1 MLILKKIALALPAL
15 LLSVTLTGCS
25 PAVSLACERAI
36 GGSQVNSV
44 EVSGAAE
51 ERPKVTFAS
60 PLTADE
66 IQSKEVFGGNGNVF
80 TGRNLI
86 EFEIAV
92 YNGATGELVQETAF
106 DGSSPASGFYGPESV
121 PNFCSALVGAK
132 EGSRVVSI
140 FPAMDAHNG
149 QGVPELG
156 IGPNDS
162 FVFVFQLNRVYLAK
176 AEGSSVPAEA
186 GMPTVVTTPE
196 GIPGVT
202 IPKTDAPTELKV
214 AQLVKG
220 NGSPVQAGDMVTMHY
235 SGFVWADGSKFDSS
249 WDRGEPAQFAVPG
262 QLIKGFGEA
271 VVGQTVGSQVLMV
284 IPPSLGYGSEATG
297 SIPADSTLIF
307 VVDILGTSSSN

>member
-1 MLILKKIALALPAL
+1 LKKIALALPAL
-15 LLSVTLTGCS
+15 FLAVTLTGCS

-36 GGSQVNSV
+36 DGSQVDSV
-44 EVSGAAE
+44 DVSGAPE

-66 IQSKEVFGGNGNVF
+66 IQSKEIFEGNGNVYS
-80 TGRNLI
+80 GRNFI
-86 EFEIAV
+86 EFEFAV

-106 DGSSPASGFYGPESV
+106 DGSNPASGYYGPDSV
-121 PNFCSALVGAK
+121 TNFCTALVGSK
-132 EGSRVVSI
+132 EGSRVVTI

-162 FVFVFQLNRVYLAK
+162 FVFVFQLTRVYLAK
-176 AEGSSVPAEA
+176 AEGSSVPAQA

-196 GIPGVT
+196 GVPGVT
-202 IPKTDAPTELKV
+202 IPKTEAPTELKV
-214 AQLVKG
+214 AQLIKGSGEQVK
-220 NGSPVQAGDMVTMHY
+220 AGDMVTMHY

-262 QLIKGFGEA
+262 QLIKGFGDA

-307 VVDILGTSSSN
+307 VVDILGTSNSN

>member
-1 MLILKKIALALPAL
+1 LFILKKIVLAVPAL
-15 LLSVTLTGCS
+15 LLSLTLTSCS
-25 PAVSLACERAI
+25 PAVPTACEPAA
-36 GGSQVNSV
+36 GGSQIESV
-44 EVSGAAE
+44 EVSGASE
-51 ERPKVTFAS
+51 EKPKVTFAS
-60 PLTADE
+60 PITADE
-66 IQSKEVFGGNGNVF
+66 IQSRFVSGGSGNVF

-86 EFEIAV
+86 EFEIAI
-92 YNGATGELVQETAF
+92 YNGATGELLQMTEF
-106 DGSSPASGFYGPESV
+106 DGSNPASGFYGPDAV
-121 PNFCSALVGAK
+121 PNFCSALAGAK
-132 EGSRVVSI
+132 EGARVVSI

-162 FVFVFQLNRVYLAK
+162 FVFVFQLTRVYLAK
-176 AEGSSVPAEA
+176 AEGSAVAAEA

-202 IPKTDAPTELKV
+202 IPKTDAPNELRV
-214 AQLVKG
+214 AQLIKGSGAPVK
-220 NGSPVQAGDMVTMHY
+220 AGDMVTMHY

-262 QLIKGFGEA
+262 QLIKGFGDA
-271 VVGQTVGSQVLMV
+271 VVGQTVGSQVIMV

-307 VVDILGTSSSN
+307 VVDILGTSSN

>member
-1 MLILKKIALALPAL
+1 LKKIALALPAL

-36 GGSQVNSV
+36 DGSQVDSV
-44 EVSGAAE
+44 DVSGAAE

-66 IQSKEVFGGNGNVF
+66 IQSKEIFGGNGNVYS
-80 TGRNLI
+80 GRNFI
-86 EFEIAV
+86 EFEFAV

-106 DGSSPASGFYGPESV
+106 DGSNPASGYYGPDSV
-121 PNFCSALVGAK
+121 TNFCTALVGSK
-132 EGSRVVSI
+132 EGSRVVTI

-162 FVFVFQLNRVYLAK
+162 FVFVFQLTRVYLAK
-176 AEGSSVPAEA
+176 AEGSSVPAQA

-196 GIPGVT
+196 GVPGVT
-202 IPKTDAPTELKV
+202 IPKTEAPTELKV
-214 AQLVKG
+214 AQLIKGSGEQVK
-220 NGSPVQAGDMVTMHY
+220 AGDMVTMHY

-262 QLIKGFGEA
+262 QLIKGFGDA
-271 VVGQTVGSQVLMV
+271 VVGQTVGSQVLIV

-307 VVDILGTSSSN
+307 VVDILGTSSN

>member
-1 MLILKKIALALPAL
+1 LFILKKIALALPAL
-15 LLSVTLTGCS
+15 FLAVTLTGCS

-36 GGSQVNSV
+36 DGSQVDSV
-44 EVSGAAE
+44 DVSGAPE

-66 IQSKEVFGGNGNVF
+66 IQSKEIFEGNGNVYS
-80 TGRNLI
+80 GRNFI
-86 EFEIAV
+86 EFEFAV

-106 DGSSPASGFYGPESV
+106 DGSNPASGYYGPDSV
-121 PNFCSALVGAK
+121 TNFCTALVGSK
-132 EGSRVVSI
+132 EGSRVVTI

-162 FVFVFQLNRVYLAK
+162 FVFVFQLTRVYLAK
-176 AEGSSVPAEA
+176 AEGSSVPAQA

-196 GIPGVT
+196 GVPGVT
-202 IPKTDAPTELKV
+202 IPKTEAPTELKV
-214 AQLVKG
+214 AQLIKGSGEQVK
-220 NGSPVQAGDMVTMHY
+220 AGDMVTMHY

-262 QLIKGFGEA
+262 QLIKGFGDA

-307 VVDILGTSSSN
+307 VVDILGTSNSN